1 MKILQFFLNHLQKD
15 YTSFNPYHYE
25 TGDVI
30 WANMPLND
38 EELKHVLKGHE
49 KRPYLIISVNNE
61 EKNYI
66 ALEGTS
72 YKGKLLP
79 HSYKIDKSIYN
90 INKSSI
96 FKYKFVK
103 LKDQNILNY
112 FFKLKDSDIEN
123 ILTNMVK
130 DKYVNLNDL
139 KNTEIYKKYKNL
151 LLKKGSII
159 KTKEDNYYLII
170 KSKKNKITLFDVS
183 FNDLHEDN
191 KHYKYNNYQ
200 IIYGNLK
207 NINDLEEID
216 VIDIIPDNIVNTII
230 KNNNINNEETTKD
243 KEIATLKD
251 FIVYKKNFY
260 IIEDKYENILVCR
273 NLNTNIKKYI
283 NCYEDYTIMNKNPQ
297 RKRS

>member
-49 KRPYLIISVNNE
+49 KRPYLIISVNND

-112 FFKLKDSDIEN
+112 FFKLKD
-123 ILTNMVK
+123 
-130 DKYVNLNDL
+130 
-139 KNTEIYKKYKNL
+139 TEIYKKYKNL
-151 LLKKGSII
+151 LLKKGTII

-216 VIDIIPDNIVNTII
+216 VIDIIPDNIINTII

-251 FIVYKKNFY
+251 FIVYKKNLY